1 MIISS
6 TKQGRGTGPLPKSP
20 KGTIIM
26 ATLNTTEVATEFGTD
41 ARTLRKFLRSP
52 QGTDSTVG
60 KGARWSIEK
69 RDLRSLRKRFENW
82 SAAQEARKVK
92 EVAAL
97 DSADIPETD
106 DEVETILDNA

>member
-1 MIISS
+1 
-6 TKQGRGTGPLPKSP
+6 
-20 KGTIIM
+20 M

-82 SAAQEARKVK
+82 SAAQEARKVQAAQAPV
-92 EVAAL
+92 EVEEIIETDFDSL
-97 DSADIPETD
+97 DAPETD
-106 DEVETILDNA
+106 EELEALIDA

>member
-1 MIISS
+1 
-6 TKQGRGTGPLPKSP
+6 
-20 KGTIIM
+20 M

-69 RDLRSLRKRFENW
+69 RDLRSLRKRFETW
-82 SAAQEARKVK
+82 SAAQEARKVQAA
-92 EVAAL
+92 EAAL
-97 DSADIPETD
+97 DTDEVQAAEAPVEVEEIIETDFDSLDAPETD
-106 DEVETILDNA
+106 EELEALIDA

>member
-1 MIISS
+1 
-6 TKQGRGTGPLPKSP
+6 
-20 KGTIIM
+20 M

-69 RDLRSLRKRFENW
+69 RDLRSLRKRFQTW
-82 SAAQEARKVK
+82 SAAQEARKVQ

>member
-1 MIISS
+1 
-6 TKQGRGTGPLPKSP
+6 
-20 KGTIIM
+20 M

-69 RDLRSLRKRFENW
+69 RDLRGLRKRFAAW
-82 SAAQEARKVK
+82 SEVQEARKVQAARK
-92 EVAAL
+92 VQVAEYLGLSL
-97 DSADIPETD
+97 DAPETD
-106 DEVETILDNA
+106 EELEALIDA

>member
-1 MIISS
+1 
-6 TKQGRGTGPLPKSP
+6 
-20 KGTIIM
+20 M

-82 SAAQEARKVK
+82 SAAQEARKVQAA
-92 EVAAL
+92 EAAL
-97 DSADIPETD
+97 DTDEVPETD
-106 DEVETILDNA
+106 FDSLDAPETDEELEALIDA

>member
-1 MIISS
+1 
-6 TKQGRGTGPLPKSP
+6 
-20 KGTIIM
+20 M

-69 RDLRSLRKRFENW
+69 RALRPLRKRFENW
-82 SAAQEARKVK
+82 SAAQEARKVQAAEAAPV
-92 EVAAL
+92 EVDEVIETDFDDNPLDAL
-97 DSADIPETD
+97 DAPETD
-106 DEVETILDNA
+106 EELEALIDA

>member
-1 MIISS
+1 MA
-6 TKQGRGTGPLPKSP
+6 
-20 KGTIIM
+20 
-26 ATLNTTEVATEFGTD
+26 ATLLTTTQVADEFGTD

-52 QGTDSTVG
+52 QGTDSKVG

-69 RDLRSLRKRFENW
+69 KDLRSLRKRFETW
-82 SAAQEARKVK
+82 TAETEARKVK

-97 DSADIPETD
+97 DSADVPETD

>member
-1 MIISS
+1 
-6 TKQGRGTGPLPKSP
+6 
-20 KGTIIM
+20 M

-69 RDLRSLRKRFENW
+69 RDLRSLRKRFETW
-82 SAAQEARKVK
+82 SAAQEKATPLPPRVRLIARRALQEARKVQAAEAPV
-92 EVAAL
+92 EVEE
-97 DSADIPETD
+97 IIETD
-106 DEVETILDNA
+106 EELEALIDA